1 MNCHSLLQGIFPTQG
16 SNPGL
21 PYCRQIIYIWA
32 TREAPIANNWTLL
45 NQFFF
50 LWVIWVTFFY
60 TQIFRSLVSSRELN
74 LKRGITG
81 SNNVRKGLSVQSA
94 FSSVSFKSACFA
106 TQIILGVVNLCQ
118 FRQNFCYFCIGNWGW
133 LFLFFFFFTSDSCL
147 PRSHCLHHTGFQC
160 FSWTHQPCSYLRVFT
175 LDLPSG
181 ENARLPRWLSGKE
194 FSCQC
199 RKRRFD
205 PWIGKILWRRKWQPT
220 PVFLPGKSH
229 GQRSLVGY
237 SPWGCKESDTSEQLN
252 THVRTLEKMPSSG
265 KTSRG
270 LGQVLPQ
277 CCLPHLFCVE
287 LYLSLVYIYYPLYLF
302 NFSLS
307 THAKI
312 DKHYA
317 IYFSCLFCVSLL
329 PLGR

>member
-1 MNCHSLLQGIFPTQG
+1 MPASLTLSPPHWFPMFVLNTPSMFLPQGLHTW
-16 SNPGL
+16 SS
-21 PYCRQIIYIWA
+21 
-32 TREAPIANNWTLL
+32 
-45 NQFFF
+45 
-50 LWVIWVTFFY
+50 LW
-60 TQIFRSLVSSRELN
+60 
-74 LKRGITG
+74 
-81 SNNVRKGLSVQSA
+81 RK
-94 FSSVSFKSACFA
+94 C
-106 TQIILGVVNLCQ
+106 
-118 FRQNFCYFCIGNWGW
+118 
-133 LFLFFFFFTSDSCL
+133 
-147 PRSHCLHHTGFQC
+147 
-160 FSWTHQPCSYLRVFT
+160 
-175 LDLPSG
+175 
-181 ENARLPRWLSGKE
+181 RLPRWLSGKE

-205 PWIGKILWRRKWQPT
+205 PWIGKIPWRRKWQPT

-229 GQRSLVGY
+229 GQRSLVGF

-252 THVRTLEKMPSSG
+252 THVHTLEKMPSSG

-277 CCLPHLFCVE
+277 CCLPHVFYVE
-287 LYLSLVYIYYPLYLF
+287 LYLSLVYTYYPLYLF

-307 THAKI
+307 THTKI